1 MYSTT
6 RPLML
11 YDNGYQAVR
20 SDCYTRTDA
29 DSRSP
34 ARQLAT
40 SVETQRVDGFAPLSR
55 EQDAQECS
63 SSYTYVVQRHRHRN
77 TWPQCHPFSCFSL
90 LGVGYRVFFTEIWF
104 GFRRRGVFSTEILTG
119 ILFHRKWTSHLPKLV
134 FVLPKFTAK
143 IAELDI
149 FSAENV
155 F

>member
-1 MYSTT
+1 M
-6 RPLML
+6 P
-11 YDNGYQAVR
+11 NVAI
-20 SDCYTRTDA
+20 
-29 DSRSP
+29 
-34 ARQLAT
+34 
-40 SVETQRVDGFAPLSR
+40 
-55 EQDAQECS
+55 S
-63 SSYTYVVQRHRHRN
+63 SSDV
-77 TWPQCHPFSCFSL
+77 TWKKK
-90 LGVGYRVFFTEIWF
+90 